1 MSSSEL
7 TPLNEQLIAFRQEL
21 HRFPELSNQEFATT
35 ARIRQQ
41 LEAQNI
47 RILPLALTT
56 GLVAEV
62 GPESGPL
69 VVLRGDIDAL
79 PVEEQSGVEFSSEH
93 PGIMH
98 ACGHDFHSAAILG
111 AAILLK
117 SREAQL
123 ASRVRFIFQAA
134 EETGKGAP
142 AVLASGA
149 LQDAFAIFGIHNDP
163 TLPAGVAG
171 SRAGAL
177 TAAVDRFVLQI
188 SGTGSHAAH
197 PHQGNDPVVI
207 AAQIVSAAQTLISR
221 NTPSA
226 ENAVLSITQLH
237 SGSAWN
243 VIPESAWL
251 EGTVRTFSAGTRERI
266 EQRFRELVN
275 GISAAFAAEITISWQ
290 AGPPAVINDEHWTAF
305 ALHQATLNGLDARE
319 IPATPI
325 GEDFSYYQ
333 QYIPGA
339 FIMIGTGEAWPL
351 HHPAFRINDDL
362 LLPAARYLAAL
373 ADTAFAQRPV

>member
-123 ASRVRFIFQAA
+123 AGRVRFIFQAA

-177 TAAVDRFVLQI
+177 TAAVDRFVLHI

-290 AGPPAVINDEHWTAF
+290 AGPPAVINDKHWTAF

-351 HHPAFRINDDL
+351 HHPAFRINDDV

>member
-123 ASRVRFIFQAA
+123 AGRVRFIFQAA

-149 LQDAFAIFGIHNDP
+149 LQDAFAIFGLHNDP

-171 SRAGAL
+171 SRTGAL
-177 TAAVDRFVLQI
+177 TAAVDRFVLHI

-351 HHPAFRINDDL
+351 HHPAFRINDDV

>member
-123 ASRVRFIFQAA
+123 AGRVRFIFQAA

-171 SRAGAL
+171 SRPGAL

-275 GISAAFAAEITISWQ
+275 GISAAFTAEITISWQ
-290 AGPPAVINDEHWTAF
+290 AGPPAVINDERWTAF
-305 ALHQATLNGLDARE
+305 ALHQATLHGLDARE

-333 QYIPGA
+333 QHIPGA

-351 HHPAFRINDDL
+351 HHPAFRINDDV

>member
-1 MSSSEL
+1 MSLSEL

-123 ASRVRFIFQAA
+123 AGRVRFIFQAA

-171 SRAGAL
+171 S
-177 TAAVDRFVLQI
+177 
-188 SGTGSHAAH
+188 HAAH

-207 AAQIVSAAQTLISR
+207 AAQIVSAVQMLISR

-226 ENAVLSITQLH
+226 ENAVFSITQLH
-237 SGSAWN
+237 SGSTWN

-251 EGTVRTFSAGTRERI
+251 EGTMPPFPP
-266 EQRFRELVN
+266 QRANV
-275 GISAAFAAEITISWQ
+275 
-290 AGPPAVINDEHWTAF
+290 
-305 ALHQATLNGLDARE
+305 LN
-319 IPATPI
+319 
-325 GEDFSYYQ
+325 S
-333 QYIPGA
+333 
-339 FIMIGTGEAWPL
+339 
-351 HHPAFRINDDL
+351 INDDV
-362 LLPAARYLAAL
+362 LLPAVGYLAAL
-373 ADTAFAQRPV
+373 ADAALLSEQFNA

>member
-1 MSSSEL
+1 MSSEL

-123 ASRVRFIFQAA
+123 AGRVRFIFQAA

-171 SRAGAL
+171 SRPGAL
-177 TAAVDRFVLQI
+177 TAAVDRFVLHI

-351 HHPAFRINDDL
+351 HHPAFRINDDV